1 MKKAEGWRIDA
12 FELWC
17 WRTLLKSLGS
27 TEIKPVNPRGNQPWI
42 FIGRTN
48 AEAEAPIVWLPDA
61 KSQLTGKDPD
71 AGKDWGQEKRRRRQ
85 RMRWLYSVT
94 NSMDMSLSKVWVI
107 VKDRESLCA
116 AFHGLTKNQTW
127 LSNWTTTWASQV
139 ALVVENLLDSAGD
152 RRDVGLI
159 PGLGRS
165 PGNGRGNPLLFSC
178 LENST
183 DRGS

>member
-1 MKKAEGWRIDA
+1 MYVCDSWTIKKAEGWRIDA

-107 VKDRESLCA
+107 VKDRETWHA
-116 AFHGLTKNQTW
+116 AFYGVTKSQTQ
-127 LSNWTTTWASQV
+127 LSDWTTQQQQQHKILTIKNVS
-139 ALVVENLLDSAGD
+139 
-152 RRDVGLI
+152 I
-159 PGLGRS
+159 
-165 PGNGRGNPLLFSC
+165 LFYS
-178 LENST
+178 L
-183 DRGS
+183 